1 MTGYSAL
8 PVMPPRLTTRTV
20 PASGAVEERPRIL
33 QEDAGITASRSG
45 AAYNHYSLLRTI
57 EDGLGSLGRDDST
70 AAPIEDVF
78 QMRRR
83 PVGFYLHQVARFD
96 IGGANS
102 NWGRSIVD
110 PTAG

>member
-33 QEDAGITASRSG
+33 QEDAGIPASRSS

-57 EDGLGSLGRDDST
+57 EDGLSLGSLGRDDST

-78 QMRRR
+78 K
-83 PVGFYLHQVARFD
+83 
-96 IGGANS
+96 
-102 NWGRSIVD
+102 
-110 PTAG
+110 

>member
-1 MTGYSAL
+1 
-8 PVMPPRLTTRTV
+8 
-20 PASGAVEERPRIL
+20 
-33 QEDAGITASRSG
+33 
-45 AAYNHYSLLRTI
+45 
-57 EDGLGSLGRDDST
+57 
-70 AAPIEDVF
+70 
-78 QMRRR
+78 MRRR